1 MKIKK
6 IKQTIVFTDHIFR
19 NTRLRLSNTSP
30 SAVRLY
36 KQYILRNISDN
47 LNIEPFINP
56 IKSIKAIIAIF
67 SMILYSSYKL
77 MLYYI
82 TCIIVNLKNCNESK
96 KKRH

>member
-1 MKIKK
+1 MVWVPQWIAPSVSSKMKIKK

-19 NTRLRLSNTSP
+19 NTRLRLSNNSP

-56 IKSIKAIIAIF
+56 IKSIKV
-67 SMILYSSYKL
+67 SG
-77 MLYYI
+77 
-82 TCIIVNLKNCNESK
+82 NP
-96 KKRH
+96 